1 MTRRP
6 EPVFPPVRS
15 HIPTLLPTLLA
26 GVVAG
31 ALGLGVWGAAPVAE
45 AAVLN
50 RIVLRVN
57 DRIATLQDYE
67 SRRSQLV
74 GELLQQGL
82 PPEERNQ
89 QIEQLGERVFSDI
102 YEELLLLSRADQ
114 LDIRIT
120 DNQLSAVLD
129 QMQEQMGIPDRQ
141 ALRAAVEQ
149 SGLEFDEFKEQ
160 WRSQVRMRE
169 VITREVEA
177 PIHEELKEEEL
188 RRYYRNHPDEFRV
201 PEQYQLREVVVLEES
216 PLSDRE
222 RRRLALALREEL
234 EAGRPMDE
242 VVTSHAEAGVTSKV
256 IDLGWVRED
265 ELSPELQQA
274 VDGLEPGSVTDPVA
288 ARGGLHVCVIDDYKA
303 PSLQSFDEVAGL
315 ILRNERRRLRD
326 ERVPEYM
333 EGLEK
338 ISYIRMDPPPGAQG
352 FELYRGSVAEE
363 LPELPEEGGETG
375 AAGEEP
381 DPETEA
387 AIRETDKAFE
397 EVTVEVPTGP
407 APGEEDEEDEGD
419 ENGDEASEETPENEP
434 PPGSSP

>member
-15 HIPTLLPTLLA
+15 QSPTLLPTLLA
-26 GVVAG
+26 AVVAG
-31 ALGLGVWGAAPVAE
+31 ALGLGVWGAAPVTE

-67 SRRSQLV
+67 TRRSQLV

-201 PEQYQLREVVVLEES
+201 PEQYKLREVVVLEES

-242 VVTSHAEAGVTSKV
+242 VVSDHAEAGVTSKV
-256 IDLGWVRED
+256 IDLGWVRVD

-274 VDGLEPGSVTDPVA
+274 VNGLEPGSVTEPVP

-363 LPELPEEGGETG
+363 LPELPEGDGET
-375 AAGEEP
+375 AEEL

-387 AIRETDKAFE
+387 AIRETDRAFE
-397 EVTVEVPTGP
+397 EVTVEVPVGP
-407 APGEEDEEDEGD
+407 AAEDEEGGEG
-419 ENGDEASEETPENEP
+419 AAEESPEEES
-434 PPGSSP
+434 PPGSAR